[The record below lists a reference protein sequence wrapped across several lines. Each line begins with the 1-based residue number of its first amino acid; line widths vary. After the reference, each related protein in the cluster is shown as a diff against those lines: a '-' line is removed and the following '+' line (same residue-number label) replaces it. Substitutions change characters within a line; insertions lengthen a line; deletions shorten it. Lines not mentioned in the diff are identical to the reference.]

1 MSFVRNLSNKY
12 GKQSLD
18 TAAKT
23 GIVALKTATKKVV
36 HKAAEATG
44 EYIGNKIADKT
55 VKSKTVT
62 DENSR
67 RNVEE
72 IMIPPEKRDKI
83 LNE

>member
-1 MSFVRNLSNKY
+1 MSFDRNLPNKY

-23 GIVALKTATKKVV
+23 GIVALKTATKNVV

-55 VKSKTVT
+55 VKSKPVT

-67 RNVEE
+67 RNIGE
-72 IMIPPEKRDKI
+72 IMVPPEKREKI
-83 LNE
+83 LSE

>member
-1 MSFVRNLSNKY
+1 M
-12 GKQSLD
+12 D

-36 HKAAEATG
+36 HKAAEAIG

-55 VKSKTVT
+55 VKSKPVT

-67 RNVEE
+67 RNIGE
-72 IMIPPEKRDKI
+72 IMVSPEKREKI